1 MVDVSVVI
9 CTRNRAHALHA
20 TLESVAVA
28 ARICSSAKTELVI
41 VDNASSDDTEAVV
54 SAWAETAGLQV
65 TLVRE
70 ARKGLAAARN
80 AGIRAAHGA
89 LLAFTDDDCRL
100 APHYLC
106 TLLELSARDPGMVVR
121 GGRVDLGDP
130 ADLPFTIKTD
140 PIPATYD
147 GGRHP
152 GGFIHGCNMAMTS
165 ATFDRIGEFDER
177 FGAGAP
183 CEAGE
188 DTDYLYRA
196 FLAGI
201 PVEYAPSLVVAH
213 HHGRRSHAEIAKLN
227 GIYARGNG
235 ALYLKYARHWHLLRN
250 FAWDLKGSA
259 RELFGGAPIDP
270 HFGFT
275 YRANILGCLQGMG
288 RFAALTLRGTLRGR
302 GGRQR
307 L

>member
-20 TLESVAVA
+20 SLESVAVA
-28 ARICSSAKTELVI
+28 AQACGPETELVI

-54 SAWAETAGLQV
+54 SAWAETAGLRV

-70 ARKGLAAARN
+70 ARKGLAVARN
-80 AGIRAAHGA
+80 TGVRAAHGTV
-89 LLAFTDDDCRL
+89 LAFTDDDCRL
-100 APHYLC
+100 APDYLR
-106 TLLELSARDPGMVVR
+106 TLLELSARGPGMVVR

-140 PIPATYD
+140 PMPATYD

-152 GGFIHGCNMAMTS
+152 GGFIHGCNMAMTR
-165 ATFDRIGEFDER
+165 ATFDRIGLFDER

-213 HHGRRSHAEIAKLN
+213 HHGRRSQAEVAKLN
-227 GIYARGNG
+227 DIYARGNG

-250 FAWDLKGSA
+250 FVWDLKGSA
-259 RELFGGAPIDP
+259 RELFGGAPMDP
-270 HFGFT
+270 AFGFT
-275 YRANILGCLQGMG
+275 YRANALGCLRGMG
-288 RFAALTLRGTLRGR
+288 RFAALTLRDALRRR
-302 GGRQR
+302 GQQR
-307 L
+307 P

>member
-9 CTRNRAHALHA
+9 CTRNRARALHA
-20 TLESVAVA
+20 SLESVAVA
-28 ARICSSAKTELVI
+28 VRACRGIEAELVV
-41 VDNASSDDTEAVV
+41 VDNASSDDTQAVV
-54 SAWAETAGLQV
+54 SAWAETAGLKV

-70 ARKGLAAARN
+70 ARRGLAAARN
-80 AGIRAAHGA
+80 AGVRAAHGA

-100 APHYLC
+100 APDYLH
-106 TLLELSARDPGMVVR
+106 TLLELSARNPGMAVR

-130 ADLPFTIKTD
+130 EDLPFTIKTD
-140 PIPATYD
+140 PTPATYD

-152 GGFIHGCNMAMTS
+152 GGFIHGCNMAMTR
-165 ATFDRIGEFDER
+165 ATFDRIGPFDER

-213 HHGRRSHAEIAKLN
+213 HHGRRSRADVAKLN
-227 GIYARGNG
+227 GLYARGNG
-235 ALYLKYARHWHLLRN
+235 ALYLKHVRHWHLFRN
-250 FAWDLKGSA
+250 FVWDLKGSV
-259 RELFGGAPIDP
+259 RELLGGAPIDP
-270 HFGFT
+270 AFGFT
-275 YRANILGCLQGMG
+275 YRANVLGCLRGMG
-288 RFAALTLRGTLRGR
+288 RFAALRLRNALHGR
-302 GGRQR
+302 GQQR